1 MINIQPLIDFSRL
14 YGSDPELVN
23 AGGGNTSMKQDG
35 VMYVKRS
42 GTALS
47 TADADAFAA
56 MDMEKLMKI
65 TEKKYPDTDKER
77 EAAFLADIM
86 DARLPGEEAKRP
98 SVETLLHALF
108 PQKYVLHLHPALVNG
123 LTCSNGGEKLAK
135 KMFGEKVIWVASC
148 RPGYILAM
156 LMFEEMKKADETIDT
171 VLLENHG
178 VFFASETVEGLDKL
192 LKNMMET
199 LKSNV
204 VRFPDIEGK
213 KDKPSEQATETAK
226 KLLELHGSEYICL
239 NNSKTAKEFAESK
252 EKAAPMLKP
261 FNPDQIVYCGAKTV
275 FVDDIADLEK
285 LNANIVIVKGE
296 GIYTLGKTE
305 KAASTAMLLTNDA
318 MKIAVY
324 AESFE
329 GPLHLS
335 EELTDFIVN
344 WEAESYRK
352 TVK

>member
-1 MINIQPLIDFSRL
+1 MIDIQPLIDFSRL
-14 YGSDPELVN
+14 YGSNPELVN

-47 TADADAFAA
+47 TADENAFAA
-56 MDMEKLMKI
+56 MDMEKLIKI
-65 TEKKYPDTDKER
+65 TEQKYPDSDKER

-123 LTCSNGGEKLAK
+123 LTCSVGGEKLAK
-135 KMFGEKVIWVASC
+135 QMFGDSVLWVESC

-156 LMFEEMKKADETIDT
+156 MMFEQLKKAEGNINT

-178 VFFASETVEGLDKL
+178 VFFAAETVDGLDELLRNMLDKL
-192 LKNMMET
+192 ND
-199 LKSNV
+199 NV
-204 VRFPDIEGK
+204 KKFPDIECG
-213 KDKPSEQATETAK
+213 DNKPSASDLIAK
-226 KLLELHGSEYICL
+226 KLLALHGSEYIFANTSC
-239 NNSKTAKEFAESK
+239 TAKDFASSA

-261 FNPDQIVYCGAKTV
+261 FNPDQIVYCGAKTE
-275 FVDDIADLEK
+275 FVEDIDK
-285 LNANIVIVKGE
+285 LDHICANVVIVKGE
-296 GIYTLGKTE
+296 GVYTLGKTE
-305 KAASTAMLLTNDA
+305 KAAYTAMLLTNDA

-324 AESFE
+324 AESF
-329 GPLHLS
+329 GGALHLS
-335 EELTDFIVN
+335 DELTNFIVN